1 MDIIMKIISPA
12 AALII
17 LALISCTS
25 DQILLNQYNLNEY
38 LIYVNLLNGIEKA
51 EKINDNSLKINK
63 DAIISL
69 KINDVTQYQMEFD
82 LSLLEGNQITILL
95 NTTNYDYRERPDLE
109 IILSDKGYKIING
122 DKILAES
129 DTIRILPYENH
140 RVKFAPD
147 GNQFRFA
154 IDCTEFQ
161 FGIPHQISTEYIFFK
176 TNRET
181 STLINGIKLISLRQ
195 Y

>member
-1 MDIIMKIISPA
+1 MKIISPA

-51 EKINDNSLKINK
+51 EKINDNSLKVNK

-69 KINDVTQYQMEFD
+69 KIDNVTQYQMEFD

-95 NTTNYDYRERPDLE
+95 KTTNYDYRERPDLE
-109 IILSDKGYKIING
+109 IILSDKGYK
-122 DKILAES
+122 
-129 DTIRILPYENH
+129 NH
-140 RVKFAPD
+140 KWR
-147 GNQFRFA
+147 
-154 IDCTEFQ
+154 
-161 FGIPHQISTEYIFFK
+161 
-176 TNRET
+176 
-181 STLINGIKLISLRQ
+181 
-195 Y
+195 